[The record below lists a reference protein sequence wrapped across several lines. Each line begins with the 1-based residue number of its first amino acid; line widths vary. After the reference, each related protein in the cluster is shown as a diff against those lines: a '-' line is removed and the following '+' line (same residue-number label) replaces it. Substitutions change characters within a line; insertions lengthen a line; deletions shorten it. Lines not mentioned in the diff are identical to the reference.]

1 MQSSDGRTNGRFQ
14 FLVDHDIILT
24 RETIRQPT
32 TSVTGCM
39 STAKVSR
46 NFDVMM

>member
-1 MQSSDGRTNGRFQ
+1 MGDARGDKPVLDPPPAF
-14 FLVDHDIILT
+14 LT
-24 RETIRQPT
+24 RFAFAIDIQT

-39 STAKVSR
+39 SMPKVSR

>member
-1 MQSSDGRTNGRFQ
+1 M
-14 FLVDHDIILT
+14 T
-24 RETIRQPT
+24 RELSFKAWMAIATAFTRTRSSVHT

-39 STAKVSR
+39 SMPKVSR